1 MRYSYFLILLFTQF
15 ISAQTEDFDY
25 IAESEMKAALGIMNF
40 EPNANTQNYDVVFQ
54 RLSVQV
60 DPGIRFI
67 SGDVTTHFRAIQPT
81 NTITFDLSSPM
92 TVGSVM
98 RNNQPL
104 AFSQN
109 ASNEVVIQLGT
120 TINPGVLDSVVVSY
134 AGIPPTA
141 QQAFETS
148 THAGVPVLW
157 TLSQPYGA
165 RDWWP
170 CKQDLNDKIDS
181 IEIHIRAPLVYTAVS
196 NGLEIGQIVHE
207 DGTKTTKFKHLY
219 PIPAYLVA
227 IAVTNYTSF
236 TQQAGTPP
244 NTFDIV
250 NYVYPES
257 LSQATSGLAQTLPI
271 MNLFESLFGTY
282 PYASERY
289 GHAQFG
295 WGGGM
300 EHTTMS
306 FMGNFSRS
314 LIAHELAHQW
324 FGNMVTCGTWKDIW
338 LNEGFA
344 TYLSGLVVEHLDGTQ
359 AFVSWKNTLITNI
372 TSLNSGYVYLQESD
386 LNNVNRI
393 FSSRLSYNKGAMVV
407 HMLRWVLGDAV
418 FYQGLQNFL
427 YDQNLQHGFAVTND
441 LKFHLENASGQDLTD
456 FFNQWLYGQGH
467 PRYTVSAQNIATGLA
482 QVQISQT
489 TSHSSVPFFKMPVP
503 VRLIGPNGQQLD
515 VVLNHTFNN
524 QVFEV
529 SVPFSVVQ
537 VQFDPDRHIISRNNQ
552 AVLSQDTFE
561 IENSISVYPNPANDY
576 VNIQL
581 AQNSVIE
588 KIELYNALGQ
598 KIKTTTDSKIYIG
611 DCASGVL
618 GIVIYVNGER
628 YYKKLVKN

>member
-1 MRYSYFLILLFTQF
+1 MRYLALFLLVFSQLLWSQ
-15 ISAQTEDFDY
+15 SDDLDH
-25 IAESEMKAALGIMNF
+25 IAEAEMKAALGIMNF

-60 DPGIRFI
+60 NPAVRFI

-81 NTITFDLSSPM
+81 SSITFDLSNPLV
-92 TVGSVM
+92 VGSVF
-98 RNNQPL
+98 RNNQAL
-104 AFSQN
+104 SFVQN
-109 ASNEVVIQLGT
+109 GNNELVIQLGT
-120 TINPGVLDSVVVSY
+120 TINPGVIDSVTISY
-134 AGIPPTA
+134 AGVPPTGE
-141 QQAFETS
+141 QAFETS

-181 IEIHIRAPLVYTAVS
+181 IEIHIRAPIVYTSVS
-196 NGLEIGQIVHE
+196 NGLEIGQEVHG

-244 NTFDIV
+244 NTFEIV

-306 FMGNFSRS
+306 FMGNFSRG

-344 TYLSGLVVEHLDGTQ
+344 TYLSGLVVEHLDGPS
-359 AFVSWKNTLITNI
+359 AFVNWKNSLINNI
-372 TSLNSGYVYLQESD
+372 TSLNNGYVYLQDSD

-418 FYQGLQNFL
+418 FYQALQNYL
-427 YDQNLQHGFAVTND
+427 YDQNHQHGFAVTND
-441 LKFHLENASGQDLTD
+441 LKYHLENASGQDLTY

-467 PRYTVSAQNIATGLA
+467 PRYTITANNIAQGLA

-489 TSHSSVPFFKMPVP
+489 TSHSSVPFFRMPVP
-503 VRLIGPNGQQLD
+503 VRLIGANGQQLN
-515 VVLNHTFNN
+515 VVLENTFNH
-524 QVFEV
+524 QTFDVPISFAV
-529 SVPFSVVQ
+529 SQ

-552 AVLSQDTFE
+552 TVLSHDAFTLE
-561 IENSISVYPNPANDY
+561 SSITIYPNPAKDFITI
-576 VNIQL
+576 NIPKTSRL
-581 AQNSVIE
+581 DKVEI
-588 KIELYNALGQ
+588 YNAIGQ
-598 KIKTTTDSKIYIG
+598 RIKVANQLDVYVG
-611 DCASGVL
+611 DCPLGVL
-618 GIVIYVNGER
+618 GVMIYVDGHS
-628 YYKKLVKN
+628 YYKKLVKK

>member
-1 MRYSYFLILLFTQF
+1 MRYLALFLLVFSQLLWSQ
-15 ISAQTEDFDY
+15 SDDLDH
-25 IAESEMKAALGIMNF
+25 IAEAEMKAALGIMNF

-60 DPGIRFI
+60 NPAVRFI
-67 SGDVTTHFRAIQPT
+67 SGDVTTHFMAIQPT
-81 NTITFDLSSPM
+81 SSITFDLSNPLV
-92 TVGSVM
+92 VGSVF
-98 RNNQPL
+98 RNNQAL
-104 AFSQN
+104 SFVQN
-109 ASNEVVIQLGT
+109 GNNELVIQLGT
-120 TINPGVLDSVVVSY
+120 TINPGVIDSVTISY
-134 AGIPPTA
+134 AGVPPTGE
-141 QQAFETS
+141 QAFETS

-181 IEIHIRAPLVYTAVS
+181 IEIHIRAPIVYTSVS
-196 NGLEIGQIVHE
+196 NGLEIGQEVNG

-244 NTFDIV
+244 NTFEIV

-257 LSQATSGLAQTLPI
+257 LGQATSGLAQTLPI

-306 FMGNFSRS
+306 FMGNFSRG

-344 TYLSGLVVEHLDGTQ
+344 TYLSGLVVEHLDGPS
-359 AFVSWKNTLITNI
+359 AFVNWKNSLINNI
-372 TSLNSGYVYLQESD
+372 TSLNNGYVYLQDSD

-418 FYQGLQNFL
+418 FYQALQNYL
-427 YDQNLQHGFAVTND
+427 YDQNHQHGFAVTND
-441 LKFHLENASGQDLTD
+441 LKYHLENASGQDLTY

-467 PRYTVSAQNIATGLA
+467 PRYTITANNIAQGLA

-489 TSHSSVPFFKMPVP
+489 TSHSSVPFFRMPVP
-503 VRLIGPNGQQLD
+503 VRLIGANGQQLN
-515 VVLNHTFNN
+515 VVLENTFNH
-524 QVFEV
+524 QTFDVPISFAV
-529 SVPFSVVQ
+529 SQ

-552 AVLSQDTFE
+552 TVLSHDAFTLE
-561 IENSISVYPNPANDY
+561 SSITIYPNPAKDFITIDIPKTSRLNK
-576 VNIQL
+576 VEI
-581 AQNSVIE
+581 
-588 KIELYNALGQ
+588 YNAIGQ
-598 KIKTTTDSKIYIG
+598 RIKVVNQLDVYVG
-611 DCASGVL
+611 DCPTGVL
-618 GIVIYVNGER
+618 GIIITVDGNS
-628 YYKKLVKN
+628 YYKKLVKK

>member
-1 MRYSYFLILLFTQF
+1 MRYSYFLIFLFTQF

-92 TVGSVM
+92 TVVSVM

-257 LSQATSGLAQTLPI
+257 LSQAT
-271 MNLFESLFGTY
+271 
-282 PYASERY
+282 
-289 GHAQFG
+289 
-295 WGGGM
+295 
-300 EHTTMS
+300 
-306 FMGNFSRS
+306 
-314 LIAHELAHQW
+314 
-324 FGNMVTCGTWKDIW
+324 
-338 LNEGFA
+338 
-344 TYLSGLVVEHLDGTQ
+344 
-359 AFVSWKNTLITNI
+359 
-372 TSLNSGYVYLQESD
+372 
-386 LNNVNRI
+386 
-393 FSSRLSYNKGAMVV
+393 
-407 HMLRWVLGDAV
+407 
-418 FYQGLQNFL
+418 
-427 YDQNLQHGFAVTND
+427 
-441 LKFHLENASGQDLTD
+441 
-456 FFNQWLYGQGH
+456 
-467 PRYTVSAQNIATGLA
+467 
-482 QVQISQT
+482 
-489 TSHSSVPFFKMPVP
+489 
-503 VRLIGPNGQQLD
+503 
-515 VVLNHTFNN
+515 
-524 QVFEV
+524 
-529 SVPFSVVQ
+529 
-537 VQFDPDRHIISRNNQ
+537 
-552 AVLSQDTFE
+552 
-561 IENSISVYPNPANDY
+561 
-576 VNIQL
+576 
-581 AQNSVIE
+581 
-588 KIELYNALGQ
+588 
-598 KIKTTTDSKIYIG
+598 
-611 DCASGVL
+611 
-618 GIVIYVNGER
+618 
-628 YYKKLVKN
+628 